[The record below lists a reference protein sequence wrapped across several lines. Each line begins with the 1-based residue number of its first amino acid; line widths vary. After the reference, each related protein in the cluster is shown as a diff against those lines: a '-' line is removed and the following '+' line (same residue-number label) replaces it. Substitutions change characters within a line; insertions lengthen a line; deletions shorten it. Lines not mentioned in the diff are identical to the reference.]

1 MTWHGPPPPPR
12 ALSCRRVGV
21 VFFSSGA
28 HDERQD
34 RGVPR
39 LAAAAARA
47 LHQAR
52 HPAALRRGVV
62 VTHRV
67 LPCVMCR
74 HVLSCQ
80 IDDGHQAPRHTP
92 RCSSAR
98 WCRHVPRQFTRS
110 CAMPR
115 HQRGVHQTPSSPS
128 PLLFDDEA
136 RHVCVCV
143 INGAAVRPPP
153 PRLPPLNQIA
163 TRASGRRVAL
173 GTLSP
178 PVAGAACGSTLSLRA
193 SRYDPSSSTSHTHIR
208 YIYIYIVYK
217 YINI

>member
-1 MTWHGPPPPPR
+1 MARPTTTTARAVVSSSVSSFFLQVRTTNDKIAAYRDWLQQLR
-12 ALSCRRVGV
+12 ALCTKLDIPLL
-21 VFFSSGA
+21 F
-28 HDERQD
+28 DE
-34 RGVPR
+34 
-39 LAAAAARA
+39 
-47 LHQAR
+47 
-52 HPAALRRGVV
+52 VV
-62 VTHRV
+62 VLSRRRV

-92 RCSSAR
+92 RCSSTR

-143 INGAAVRPPP
+143 INGAAVSPPP
-153 PRLPPLNQIA
+153 PRLPPLNIA
-163 TRASGRRVAL
+163 TRAS
-173 GTLSP
+173 
-178 PVAGAACGSTLSLRA
+178 
-193 SRYDPSSSTSHTHIR
+193 
-208 YIYIYIVYK
+208 
-217 YINI
+217 